1 MKSLIV
7 YMALFVLGV
16 ALGLGAP
23 FLAARYAQPY
33 IPQFLQETVHPL
45 TGTVT
50 HKERQQDR
58 LLMTVTTRD
67 GTILATFRKQVP
79 EIDLLV
85 EEQDSVTLDVKQY
98 EPFVTDPPV
107 IKVNKLTRQIPE
119 PAQDSHSSNESE
131 PLPDSPLN
139 PSPTSGETS
148 ENTEPSHLPLN

>member
-1 MKSLIV
+1 MKSLMV
-7 YMALFVLGV
+7 YMAVFVLGV
-16 ALGLGAP
+16 GLGLGAP

-58 LLMTVTTRD
+58 LLMTVTTQD

-107 IKVNKLTRQIPE
+107 IKVNKLSRQVPQPSQPSQSSIE
-119 PAQDSHSSNESE
+119 PE

-139 PSPTSGETS
+139 QLPASGETS
-148 ENTEPSHLPLN
+148 GNTEPSHLPLN

>member
-1 MKSLIV
+1 MKSLMV
-7 YMALFVLGV
+7 YMAVFVLGV
-16 ALGLGAP
+16 GLGLGAP

-107 IKVNKLTRQIPE
+107 IKVNKLSRQVPE
-119 PAQDSHSSNESE
+119 PSQPSQSSIEPE

-139 PSPTSGETS
+139 QSPASGETPG
-148 ENTEPSHLPLN
+148 NTEPSHLPLN

>member
-1 MKSLIV
+1 MKSLMV
-7 YMALFVLGV
+7 YIAVFVLGV
-16 ALGLGAP
+16 GLGLGAP

-58 LLMTVTTRD
+58 LLMTVTTPD

-85 EEQDSVTLDVKQY
+85 EEQDSVTLDVQQY

-107 IKVNKLTRQIPE
+107 IKVNKLTQQAPE
-119 PAQDSHSSNESE
+119 PAQPSQNSIQTE
-131 PLPDSPLN
+131 PLPDSTLN
-139 PSPTSGETS
+139 QPPASGDTS
-148 ENTEPSHLPLN
+148 ENADPSLLPPN

>member
-1 MKSLIV
+1 MKSLMV
-7 YMALFVLGV
+7 YIAVFALGV
-16 ALGLGAP
+16 GLGLGAP

-107 IKVNKLTRQIPE
+107 IKVNKLTRQDPE
-119 PAQDSHSSNESE
+119 PAQPSQSSIEPE

-139 PSPTSGETS
+139 QVPASGEPS
-148 ENTEPSHLPLN
+148 EDTEPSHLPLN

>member
-1 MKSLIV
+1 
-7 YMALFVLGV
+7 
-16 ALGLGAP
+16 
-23 FLAARYAQPY
+23 
-33 IPQFLQETVHPL
+33 
-45 TGTVT
+45 
-50 HKERQQDR
+50 
-58 LLMTVTTRD
+58 MTVTTQD

-107 IKVNKLTRQIPE
+107 IKVNKITRPVSEAVQP
-119 PAQDSHSSNESE
+119 SHSSTEPD

-139 PSPTSGETS
+139 PAPTSGETS

>member
-1 MKSLIV
+1 MKSFIV
-7 YMALFVLGV
+7 YAALFLLGV
-16 ALGLGAP
+16 GLGLGAP
-23 FLAARYAQPY
+23 FLVSRYAQPY
-33 IPQFLQETVHPL
+33 LPQFLQETVHPL

-58 LLMTVTTRD
+58 LLMTVTTQD
-67 GTILATFRKQVP
+67 GTILATFQKQVP

-107 IKVNKLTRQIPE
+107 IKVNKLTRQVPE
-119 PAQDSHSSNESE
+119 PAQPSPSLIE
-131 PLPDSPLN
+131 PQSPPDSPLN
-139 PSPTSGETS
+139 PSPASGETS

>member
-7 YMALFVLGV
+7 YAALLLLGV
-16 ALGLGAP
+16 GLGLGAP
-23 FLAARYAQPY
+23 FFVSQYAQPY
-33 IPQFLQETVHPL
+33 LPKFLQETVHPL

-58 LLMTVTTRD
+58 LLMTVTTQD
-67 GTILATFRKQVP
+67 GTILATFQKQVP

-107 IKVNKLTRQIPE
+107 IKVNKLIQQVPE
-119 PAQDSHSSNESE
+119 PAQPSHSSIEPE
-131 PLPDSPLN
+131 PLSNSQLN
-139 PSPTSGETS
+139 PSPPTGETS
-148 ENTEPSHLPLN
+148 EDTESSHLPLN

>member
-7 YMALFVLGV
+7 YAALFLLGV
-16 ALGLGAP
+16 GLGLEAP
-23 FLAARYAQPY
+23 FLISRYAQPY
-33 IPQFLQETVHPL
+33 LPQFLQETVHPL

-58 LLMTVTTRD
+58 LLMTITTQD
-67 GTILATFRKQVP
+67 GTILATFQKQVP

-107 IKVNKLTRQIPE
+107 IKVNKLTRQVPE
-119 PAQDSHSSNESE
+119 PAQPSPSLIDPE
-131 PLPDSPLN
+131 PLRDSLLN
-139 PSPTSGETS
+139 PPPASGETS
-148 ENTEPSHLPLN
+148 ENPGPSHLPLN

>member
-7 YMALFVLGV
+7 YMALFLLGV
-16 ALGLGAP
+16 GLGLGAP

-33 IPQFLQETVHPL
+33 LPQFLQETVHPL

-58 LLMTVTTRD
+58 LLMTVTTQD
-67 GTILATFRKQVP
+67 GTILATFQKQVP

-85 EEQDSVTLDVKQY
+85 EEQDSVTLNIKQY

-107 IKVNKLTRQIPE
+107 IKVHKLTRQAPE
-119 PAQDSHSSNESE
+119 SAKPSHSSVEPE

-139 PSPTSGETS
+139 PSSALGETS
-148 ENTEPSHLPLN
+148 ENTKPSHLPLN

>member
-1 MKSLIV
+1 MKSLMV
-7 YMALFVLGV
+7 YISVFVLGV
-16 ALGLGAP
+16 GLGLGAP

-33 IPQFLQETVHPL
+33 IPQFLQEAVHPL

-107 IKVNKLTRQIPE
+107 IKVNKLTRQVPE
-119 PAQDSHSSNESE
+119 PAQPSQNSIHTE

-139 PSPTSGETS
+139 QPPVSEDTS
-148 ENTEPSHLPLN
+148 ENADPSLLPPN

>member
-1 MKSLIV
+1 MKSFIV
-7 YMALFVLGV
+7 YAALFFLGV
-16 ALGLGAP
+16 GLGLGAP

-33 IPQFLQETVHPL
+33 LPQFLQETVHPL

-58 LLMTVTTRD
+58 LLMTVTTQD

-85 EEQDSVTLDVKQY
+85 EEQDSVTLDVKKY

-107 IKVNKLTRQIPE
+107 IKVNKQSRQAPE
-119 PAQDSHSSNESE
+119 PAHSIPSSIE
-131 PLPDSPLN
+131 PETLPDSPLN
-139 PSPTSGETS
+139 PSPASGES
-148 ENTEPSHLPLN
+148 PENTEPSHLPIN

>member
-7 YMALFVLGV
+7 YMALFFLGV
-16 ALGLGAP
+16 GLGLGAP
-23 FLAARYAQPY
+23 FLAARYAQPHL
-33 IPQFLQETVHPL
+33 PQFLQETVHPL

-58 LLMTVTTRD
+58 LLMTVTTQD
-67 GTILATFRKQVP
+67 GTILATFQKQVP

-107 IKVNKLTRQIPE
+107 IKVNKLIRQVSE
-119 PAQDSHSSNESE
+119 PAQPLPSSIE
-131 PLPDSPLN
+131 PETLPDSPLN
-139 PSPTSGETS
+139 PSPGSEETS

>member
-1 MKSLIV
+1 MKSLMV
-7 YMALFVLGV
+7 YMAVFVLGV
-16 ALGLGAP
+16 GLGLGAP

-33 IPQFLQETVHPL
+33 IPQFLQEAVHPL

-107 IKVNKLTRQIPE
+107 IKVNKLTRPVPE
-119 PAQDSHSSNESE
+119 PAQPSSTIEPE

-139 PSPTSGETS
+139 QVPASEETS

>member
-1 MKSLIV
+1 MKSLMV
-7 YMALFVLGV
+7 YIAVFVLGV
-16 ALGLGAP
+16 GLGLGAP

-58 LLMTVTTRD
+58 LLMTVTTPD

-85 EEQDSVTLDVKQY
+85 EEQDSVTLNVQQY

-107 IKVNKLTRQIPE
+107 IKVNKLSQQAPE
-119 PAQDSHSSNESE
+119 PAQPSQNSIHTE

-139 PSPTSGETS
+139 QPPVSEDTS
-148 ENTEPSHLPLN
+148 ENADPSLLPPN

>member
-1 MKSLIV
+1 MKSLMV
-7 YMALFVLGV
+7 YMAVFVLGV
-16 ALGLGAP
+16 GLGLGAP

-58 LLMTVTTRD
+58 LLMTLTTRD

-107 IKVNKLTRQIPE
+107 IKVNKLTRQVPE
-119 PAQDSHSSNESE
+119 PSQPSQSSIEPE

-139 PSPTSGETS
+139 LSPAPGETS

>member
-7 YMALFVLGV
+7 YAALFFLGV
-16 ALGLGAP
+16 GLGLGAP
-23 FLAARYAQPY
+23 VLVSRYAQPY
-33 IPQFLQETVHPL
+33 LPQFLQETVHPL

-58 LLMTVTTRD
+58 LLMTVTTQD
-67 GTILATFRKQVP
+67 GTILATFQKQVP

-107 IKVNKLTRQIPE
+107 IKVNKLTRQASETDHPSPSLIE
-119 PAQDSHSSNESE
+119 PD
-131 PLPDSPLN
+131 PLGGSPLN
-139 PSPTSGETS
+139 VPPPSGETS
-148 ENTEPSHLPLN
+148 ENPEPSHLPLN

>member
-1 MKSLIV
+1 MKSLMV
-7 YMALFVLGV
+7 YIAVFVLGV
-16 ALGLGAP
+16 GLGLGAP

-58 LLMTVTTRD
+58 LLMTVTTPD

-85 EEQDSVTLDVKQY
+85 EEQDSVTLNVQQY

-107 IKVNKLTRQIPE
+107 IKVNKLSQQAPE
-119 PAQDSHSSNESE
+119 QAQPSQNSIHTE

-139 PSPTSGETS
+139 QPPVSEDTS
-148 ENTEPSHLPLN
+148 ENADPSLLPPN

>member
-7 YMALFVLGV
+7 YTALFFVGV
-16 ALGLGAP
+16 GFGLGAP
-23 FLAARYAQPY
+23 ILASRYAQPY
-33 IPQFLQETVHPL
+33 LPQFLKETVHPL

-58 LLMTVTTRD
+58 LLMTVTTQD
-67 GTILATFRKQVP
+67 GTILAIFRKQVP

-107 IKVNKLTRQIPE
+107 IKVNKLTRQVSE
-119 PAQDSHSSNESE
+119 PDQSSPSLIEPE
-131 PLPDSPLN
+131 PLPGSPLN
-139 PSPTSGETS
+139 PPPASGETS
-148 ENTEPSHLPLN
+148 ENPEPSHLPLN

>member
-1 MKSLIV
+1 MKSLMV
-7 YMALFVLGV
+7 YMAVFVLGV
-16 ALGLGAP
+16 GLGLGAP

-33 IPQFLQETVHPL
+33 MPQFLQETVHPL

-107 IKVNKLTRQIPE
+107 IKVNKLSRQVPE
-119 PAQDSHSSNESE
+119 PSQPSQSSIEPE
-131 PLPDSPLN
+131 PLADSPLN
-139 PSPTSGETS
+139 QSPAPGETS
-148 ENTEPSHLPLN
+148 GNTEPSHLPLN

>member
-1 MKSLIV
+1 MV
-7 YMALFVLGV
+7 YMGVFVLGV
-16 ALGLGAP
+16 GLGLGAP

-58 LLMTVTTRD
+58 LLMTVTTPD

-85 EEQDSVTLDVKQY
+85 EEQDSVTLNVQQY

-107 IKVNKLTRQIPE
+107 IKVNKLTQQAPE
-119 PAQDSHSSNESE
+119 PAQPSQNSIHTE

-139 PSPTSGETS
+139 QPPVSEDTS
-148 ENTEPSHLPLN
+148 ENADPSLLPPN